1 MAQLTPISPL
11 GVLRDPEEWIQLWKT
26 STEKSVCVN
35 GWCKNV
41 CVWACLHLGLC
52 QTLPSPAAILPPH
65 PKLARAHTH
74 MQSIPQEP
82 RREWQAGAG
91 GGETSQEANRCSPSG
106 FSQVAY
112 IKRWREKSRK
122 RWKHPLRMGSLNTLF
137 SRATV
142 FFFLWRKQFFVYTV
156 YI

>member
-1 MAQLTPISPL
+1 MC
-11 GVLRDPEEWIQLWKT
+11 G
-26 STEKSVCVN
+26 VCV
-35 GWCKNV
+35 CAFV
-41 CVWACLHLGLC
+41 CACLHLVLC

-74 MQSIPQEP
+74 MQSIPREP

-112 IKRWREKSRK
+112 IKTRREKDEK
-122 RWKHPLRMGSLNTLF
+122 DENIPEDGQTEH

-142 FFFLWRKQFFVYTV
+142 IFIFLQRKQFIFYMSPILT
-156 YI
+156 